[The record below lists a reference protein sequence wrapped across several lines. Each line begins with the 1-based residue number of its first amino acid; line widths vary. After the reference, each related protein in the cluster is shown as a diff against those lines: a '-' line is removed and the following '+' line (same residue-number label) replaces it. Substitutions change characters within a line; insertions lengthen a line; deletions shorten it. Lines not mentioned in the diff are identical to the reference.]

1 MNKGTVIFV
10 HLADQSIV
18 FYQMENGHCRHLEHS
33 SLKPGMFAYLGEEKA
48 LMEEVAVLIRR
59 FQTRMKQERRE
70 FQIQGVLIQCECLKA
85 PRSDAGVLA
94 KMLGIPCMA
103 LGKKWDME
111 TAGISGRTEK
121 SALPEYR

>member
-1 MNKGTVIFV
+1 
-10 HLADQSIV
+10 
-18 FYQMENGHCRHLEHS
+18 
-33 SLKPGMFAYLGEEKA
+33 MFAYLGEEKA

-103 LGKKWDME
+103 LGKNGIWKRQALAGELKNLYLSFSPAEWLTDMVMDFCYVSMFCNFDLIKKI
-111 TAGISGRTEK
+111 G
-121 SALPEYR
+121 LL

>member
-1 MNKGTVIFV
+1 MSI
-10 HLADQSIV
+10 LQSIV

-70 FQIQGVLIQCECLKA
+70 YDVDIVILYDENTDVRMVAQAVSEAAASGKTASAQKQI
-85 PRSDAGVLA
+85 P
-94 KMLGIPCMA
+94 
-103 LGKKWDME
+103 
-111 TAGISGRTEK
+111 EK
-121 SALPEYR
+121 LRYREIADLRKGTPIC

>member
-1 MNKGTVIFV
+1 
-10 HLADQSIV
+10 
-18 FYQMENGHCRHLEHS
+18 MENGHCRHLEHS

-70 FQIQGVLIQCECLKA
+70 FQIQGVLIQGECLKA

-94 KMLGIPCMA
+94 KCWGSPVWLWE
-103 LGKKWDME
+103 KWDME

>member
-1 MNKGTVIFV
+1 MSILQTSPLFFTRWKWTLPSSGTF
-10 HLADQSIV
+10 Q
-18 FYQMENGHCRHLEHS
+18 F
-33 SLKPGMFAYLGEEKA
+33 KPGMFAYLGEEKA

-70 FQIQGVLIQCECLKA
+70 FQIQGVLIQGECLKA

-103 LGKKWDME
+103 LGKM
-111 TAGISGRTEK
+111 GYGNGRH
-121 SALPEYR
+121 